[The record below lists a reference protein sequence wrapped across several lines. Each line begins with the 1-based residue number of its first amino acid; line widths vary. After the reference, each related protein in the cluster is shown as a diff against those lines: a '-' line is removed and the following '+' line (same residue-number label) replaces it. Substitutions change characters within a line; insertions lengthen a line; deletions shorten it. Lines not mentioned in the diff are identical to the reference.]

1 VKASVLSL
9 LFSAFLCAK
18 TSERG
23 HPLLATCTEYFEKA
37 GTCESKKENK
47 KENMEG
53 VCQSLYSPIA
63 PPGTPSASAQPSIL
77 AEYVLFP
84 FYDYIVRFF
93 PASWVPNKVT
103 ITGIFF
109 TLSASLLLLSSMPAG
124 AQFNPGRV
132 VVLPASLVVE
142 DPTLPRVP
150 PLDPTQMQP
159 VFDLFTPASLLTLCG
174 VLNLL
179 YCVADNTDGR
189 LARRDKKTSVIGEYL
204 DHGLDCVTSLLS
216 ASCAFALLASLT
228 NMTISVCLIAFV
240 TVLSH
245 TLHYETNVFIWGN
258 RVATV
263 DEAMIF
269 FGVCMWI
276 PLLIPTA
283 GTAVVP
289 EAYLAAVFGAESSWV
304 ASLRHLRYIELV
316 YIFYSLA
323 QAQTIVS
330 VAVRRLR
337 MLCRIHVIF
346 SVLNS
351 VVLLALMGEHSA
363 YLASLPASTTS
374 VPGYT
379 LGPFTYPAVWIIT
392 CACTASIIIHVPIMA
407 RCAHL
412 SHTDPL
418 PLVGAILVWCLFLP
432 CPVAGAIAAVVVHV
446 AQLLINVRVIQQ
458 RATMKQD

>member
-1 VKASVLSL
+1 MERV
-9 LFSAFLCAK
+9 
-18 TSERG
+18 SE
-23 HPLLATCTEYFEKA
+23 
-37 GTCESKKENK
+37 
-47 KENMEG
+47 
-53 VCQSLYSPIA
+53 SLYSAIA
-63 PPGTPSASAQPSIL
+63 PPGTPSVSAEPSIL
-77 AEYVLFP
+77 AEHLYFP
-84 FYDYIVRFF
+84 FYDYLLRFV
-93 PASWVPNKVT
+93 PSSWMPNKVT
-103 ITGIFF
+103 ITGIFL

-124 AQFNPGRV
+124 SQFQPGRV
-132 VVLPASLVVE
+132 VVLPASLAVE
-142 DPTLPRVP
+142 DPSLPRVP
-150 PLDPTQMQP
+150 PLDPTQMSP
-159 VFDLFTPASLLTLCG
+159 VFAFFTPASLLSLCG

-216 ASCAFALLASLT
+216 ACCAFALLASLT

-245 TLHYETNVFIWGN
+245 TLHYEANIFIWGN
-258 RVATV
+258 RIASV

-276 PLLIPTA
+276 PLVFPTA

-289 EAYLAAVFGAESSWV
+289 EEYLVAVFGAGSSWV
-304 ASLRHLRYIELV
+304 DRLRPLRYIELV

-330 VAVRRLR
+330 VAARRLR
-337 MLCRIHVIF
+337 MLLRLHVIF

-351 VVLLALMGEHSA
+351 LILLTLMGEHSK
-363 YLASLPASTTS
+363 YLESLPAATTS

-392 CACTASIIIHVPIMA
+392 CACTSSTIIHIPILA

-412 SHTDPL
+412 PHTEPL
-418 PLVGAILVWCLFLP
+418 PLAGVMLVWFLFLS
-432 CPVAGAIAAVVVHV
+432 CPVAGAIAAIVIHV
-446 AQLLINVRVIQQ
+446 IQLLLNVQLIQ
-458 RATMKQD
+458 RRSTIKRD

>member
-1 VKASVLSL
+1 MDSVL
-9 LFSAFLCAK
+9 
-18 TSERG
+18 
-23 HPLLATCTEYFEKA
+23 
-37 GTCESKKENK
+37 
-47 KENMEG
+47 
-53 VCQSLYSPIA
+53 QSLYSHAA
-63 PPGTPSASAQPSIL
+63 PPGTPSVSAEPSIL
-77 AEYVLFP
+77 AEHLYFP
-84 FYDYIVRFF
+84 FYDFLVKHLV
-93 PASWVPNKVT
+93 PKSWIPNKVT

-109 TLSASLLLLSSMPAG
+109 TLSASLLLLSSMPPG
-124 AQFNPGRV
+124 SKFNPGKV
-132 VVLPASLVVE
+132 VVLPASLTVD
-142 DPTLPRVP
+142 DPALPRVP
-150 PLDPTQMQP
+150 PLDPSQMQP
-159 VFDLFTPASLLTLCG
+159 VFSFFTPASLLTLCG

-179 YCVADNTDGR
+179 YCTADNVDGR

-216 ASCAFALLASLT
+216 ACCAFALLASLT

-245 TLHYETNVFIWGN
+245 TLHYEANIFIWGN
-258 RVATV
+258 RIASV

-289 EAYLAAVFGAESSWV
+289 EGYLVRIFGAGSSWV
-304 ASLRHLRYIELV
+304 SYLRPLRYIELV

-323 QAQTIVS
+323 QAQTIIS
-330 VAVRRLR
+330 VAARRLR

-351 VVLLALMGEHSA
+351 LILLGLMGEHSA
-363 YLASLPASTTS
+363 YLDSLPAAASTS

-379 LGPFTYPAVWIIT
+379 LGPFSYPAVWVIT
-392 CACTASIIIHVPIMA
+392 CACTSSTIIHIPIMA

-412 SHTDPL
+412 PHTEPL
-418 PLVGAILVWCLFLP
+418 PLVGVMLVWCLFLS
-432 CPVAGAIAAVVVHV
+432 CPVAGAVAAIAVHV
-446 AQLLINVRVIQQ
+446 TQLLMNVKIIQQ
-458 RATMKQD
+458 RAAIKRD